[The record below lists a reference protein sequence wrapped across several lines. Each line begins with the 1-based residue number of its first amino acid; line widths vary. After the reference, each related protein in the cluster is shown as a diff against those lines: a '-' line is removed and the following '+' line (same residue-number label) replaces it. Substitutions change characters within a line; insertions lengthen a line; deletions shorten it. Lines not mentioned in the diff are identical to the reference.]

1 MANLGGYKDL
11 DVYRLSFK
19 MALEIVEETKR
30 FPKDE
35 KYSLI
40 DQLRRSSRSIAG
52 NLAEAWGKRMY
63 RNHFVNKLSDSYAE
77 ANETQVWLDFS
88 LAHHYLDEA
97 RYGYF
102 GEKYDHISRMLFNMM
117 KRPEGFLITL

>member
-1 MANLGGYKDL
+1 
-11 DVYRLSFK
+11 
-19 MALEIVEETKR
+19 MALEIVEETRR

-40 DQLRRSSRSIAG
+40 DQIRRSSRSIAC

-77 ANETQVWLDFS
+77 ASETQVWLDFS

-102 GEKYDHISRMLFNMM
+102 SENYDHISRMLFNMM
-117 KRPEGFLITL
+117 KKPERFLMTL